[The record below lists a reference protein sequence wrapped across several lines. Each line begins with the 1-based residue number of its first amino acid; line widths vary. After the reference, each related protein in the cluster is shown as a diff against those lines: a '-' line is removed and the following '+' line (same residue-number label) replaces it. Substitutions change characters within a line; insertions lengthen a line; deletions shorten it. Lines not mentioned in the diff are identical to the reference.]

1 MHKDTTKIKRNNAPN
16 NWDENLTYATPSSET
31 TSTSSEHERVSNGH
45 GNETGSQICHVKDL
59 PIDFNRTSGTCQSSS
74 VVHTWRAPEEPNL
87 TLVLLCTRYK
97 RSLYPA
103 QGENGCWLECALLEI
118 NCWQWSEEGL
128 SVYYAVAILQS
139 SPSGMNMRT
148 RVILT
153 LRKSKQRV
161 VSRMLSSSCHVLPVN
176 QDQTAHEG

>member
-118 NCWQWSEEGL
+118 NCWRCPNDQRKGWVFITL
-128 SVYYAVAILQS
+128 SQFC
-139 SPSGMNMRT
+139 
-148 RVILT
+148 RV
-153 LRKSKQRV
+153 RPRV
-161 VSRMLSSSCHVLPVN
+161 WICAQESY
-176 QDQTAHEG
+176 